1 MNYARIKDCDIA
13 DGEGVRVSLFVSG
26 CTHHCVGCFNKE
38 TWDFDYG
45 KPFTKEVE
53 DKILKLLS
61 KDYITGLTLLGGEP
75 FEVCNQEV
83 LHNLLVRVK
92 VEFPDK
98 DVWCYTGYTFED
110 LLDDKG
116 TVNTKYTK
124 GMLSFIDVL
133 VDGEFMLERKSLGL
147 TFKGSDNQ
155 RIIDVKESLKKG
167 ITVEKE
173 FYNG

>member
-45 KPFTKEVE
+45 KPFTREVE

-75 FEVCNQEV
+75 FEVCNQEA

-92 VEFPDK
+92 AEFPDK

-110 LLDDKG
+110 LLDEEG

-124 GMLSFIDVL
+124 GMLLFIDVL

>member
-1 MNYARIKDCDIA
+1 MNYAKIKDCDIA

-26 CTHHCVGCFNKE
+26 CTHHCAGCFNKE

-45 KPFTKEVE
+45 KPFIKEVE

-75 FEVCNQEV
+75 FEVCNQEA

-92 VEFPDK
+92 AEFPDK

-110 LLDDKG
+110 LLDEEG
-116 TVNTKYTK
+116 IVNTKYTK
-124 GMLSFIDVL
+124 SMLSFIDVL
-133 VDGEFMLERKSLGL
+133 VDGEFVLERKSLGL
-147 TFKGSDNQ
+147 IFKGSDNQ
-155 RIIDVKESLKKG
+155 RIIDVKESLKNG

-173 FYNG
+173 LYNG

>member
-1 MNYARIKDCDIA
+1 MNYAKIKDCDIA

-26 CTHHCVGCFNKE
+26 CTHHCAGCFNKE

-75 FEVCNQEV
+75 FEVCNQEA

-92 VEFPDK
+92 AEFPDK

-110 LLDDKG
+110 LLDEEG
-116 TVNTKYTK
+116 IVNTKYTK
-124 GMLSFIDVL
+124 SMLSFIDVL
-133 VDGEFMLERKSLGL
+133 VDGEFVLERKSLGL
-147 TFKGSDNQ
+147 IFKGSDNQ
-155 RIIDVKESLKKG
+155 RIIDVKESLKNG

-173 FYNG
+173 LYNG

>member
-110 LLDDKG
+110 LLDEEG
-116 TVNTKYTK
+116 TVNTKYTNSI
-124 GMLSFIDVL
+124 LSFIDVL

-155 RIIDVKESLKKG
+155 RIIDVKKSLKNG
-167 ITVEKE
+167 ITIEKE
-173 FYNG
+173 IYNG

>member
-75 FEVCNQEV
+75 FEVCNQEA
-83 LHNLLVRVK
+83 LYNLLVRVK
-92 VEFPDK
+92 AEFPDK

-110 LLDDKG
+110 LLDDEG

-167 ITVEKE
+167 ITIEKE
-173 FYNG
+173 LYNG

>member
-26 CTHHCVGCFNKE
+26 CTHHCVGCFNRE

-75 FEVCNQEV
+75 FEVYNQEA
-83 LHNLLVRVK
+83 LYNLLVRVK
-92 VEFPDK
+92 AEFPDK
-98 DVWCYTGYTFED
+98 DVWCYTGYIFED
-110 LLDDKG
+110 LLDEEG
-116 TVNTKYTK
+116 TVHTKYTK

-155 RIIDVKESLKKG
+155 RIIDVKESLNKG

>member
-61 KDYITGLTLLGGEP
+61 KDYITGLSLLGGEP
-75 FEVCNQEV
+75 FEVCNQEA

-98 DVWCYTGYTFED
+98 DVWCYSGYTFED

>member
-92 VEFPDK
+92 AEFPDK